1 MDHKNINHQ
10 DIWGEEWQWPLVGE
24 VADSMLAQQAEEC
37 LLEEK
42 TEEEIR
48 MEKFIVENILHT
60 DESQHGNSSGS
71 SSDKF
76 SQFRAPLTGESG
88 LVFSFPPPIHSTG
101 WAVHR
106 TDATA
111 ATPYSYPIRSASVNP
126 YSTGR
131 NPYIPPRS
139 FLNPRQDMIMP
150 ARHFSL
156 PITSSSPIS
165 IPSMSSTHTIYAPIS
180 RSQSSPPSPSLFRT
194 FNPSSLPPPSP
205 SGRVR
210 RNSRSSDQC
219 GFCKR
224 NGEIAQIYNGHRLA
238 DPQGRVMCPQLRVL
252 VCELCGATGDGAHTR
267 NYCPS
272 NTQARSVALPTLLK
286 STPRQSDGKWR
297 RRGGR

>member
-1 MDHKNINHQ
+1 MDHKNINYQ
-10 DIWGEEWQWPLVGE
+10 DIWGEEWQWPVVGE
-24 VADSMLAQQAEEC
+24 VTNSMLAQQAEEC

-48 MEKFIVENILHT
+48 MEKYIVENIL
-60 DESQHGNSSGS
+60 DSDGSQHSSGS
-71 SSDKF
+71 SSN
-76 SQFRAPLTGESG
+76 QSG
-88 LVFSFPPPIHSTG
+88 LVFSFPPPSPSTG
-101 WAVHR
+101 WPVDR
-106 TDATA
+106 TATA
-111 ATPYSYPIRSASVNP
+111 YSYPTRSASLNP
-126 YSTGR
+126 YSTTR
-131 NPYIPPRS
+131 NPYIPTRS
-139 FLNPRQDMIMP
+139 FPNPSQNMIMP

-156 PITSSSPIS
+156 PVTSSSPIS

-180 RSQSSPPSPSLFRT
+180 RSQSTPPSPSLFRT

-210 RNSRSSDQC
+210 RNSRSSDHC

-224 NGEIAQIYNGHRLA
+224 NGEIFQIYSAHRLA